1 MTNRNA
7 FLLIFQQMISFYTRS
22 SAAVDQASPLK
33 LVLICTCYRAGSG
46 MLDFR
51 EKIIV
56 VVV

>member
-22 SAAVDQASPLK
+22 SAAVDQAAPLK
-33 LVLICTCYRAGSG
+33 PVLICTCYGSGSG
-46 MLDFR
+46 MLDFKK
-51 EKIIV
+51 KIIV

>member
-22 SAAVDQASPLK
+22 SAAADQTTPLK
-33 LVLICTCYRAGSG
+33 PVLICTCYGSG
-46 MLDFR
+46 SDMLDFKK
-51 EKIIV
+51 KIIV

>member
-22 SAAVDQASPLK
+22 SAAVDQAAPLK
-33 LVLICTCYRAGSG
+33 PVLICTCYRSGSG
-46 MLDFR
+46 MLDFKK
-51 EKIIV
+51 KIIV